1 MLTGQGKKVYQYDLD
16 GNFINEYNSIR
27 ETAFFV
33 GVTKS
38 NIKFACEGIT
48 IQSNNFYF
56 TFEYRMKL
64 DKDTIPYFK
73 KNTKRIIC
81 KFDLNGKYIEHYL
94 SIKEAGI
101 KNNVRRPHISSCL
114 TNDRHMAG
122 GFIWIRNL
130 YRDLTKDELLK
141 YKSYKKV
148 YQYDLDG
155 NFINEFELIIDAAN
169 KLKISPTGIWSVL
182 HNHQNIKRYKN
193 FIFSYEKSDKI
204 KSYKRDEHSKSKK
217 VYQYDLDG
225 NFLNE
230 YYSVIKASKETNIS
244 SGGISA
250 CCLKKPKYYSAGGY
264 IWRHSDNVKNKNKLL
279 KKEIKIPT
287 KEKKVY
293 QYDLNGSFM
302 KEYKS
307 IREASKNVKIKHN
320 TLCMCLNGYTK
331 TSGGYIWKYKKN

>member
-1 MLTGQGKKVYQYDLD
+1 MSLGQGKKVYQYDLD
-16 GNFINEYNSIR
+16 GNFVAQYESLT
-27 ETAFFV
+27 EAAFFI
-33 GVTKS
+33 GVTKG
-38 NIKFACEGIT
+38 NIKLACEGIN
-48 IQSNNFYF
+48 IHSNNFYF

-64 DKDTIPYFK
+64 DKDSIPYFK

-114 TNDRHMAG
+114 INDRHIAG

-141 YKSYKKV
+141 YTSYKKV

-155 NFINEFELIIDAAN
+155 NFINEFQSIIDAAN
-169 KLKISPTGIWSVL
+169 KLKIVKSGIWSVL
-182 HNHQNIKRYKN
+182 SNYENIKRYKN

-204 KSYKRDEHSKSKK
+204 KSYKKVEHSKSKK

-230 YYSVIKASKETNIS
+230 YYSANQASKETNTTCT
-244 SGGISA
+244 GICS
-250 CCLKKPKYYSAGGY
+250 CCLKQPKYYSAGGY
-264 IWRHSDNVKNKNKLL
+264 IWRYADNVKNKNKLS

-293 QYDLNGSFM
+293 QYDLNGNFM

-307 IREASKNVKIKHN
+307 ITEASKNVKIKHG
-320 TLCMCLNGYTK
+320 TLCMCLNGFSK
-331 TSGGYIWKYKKN
+331 TSGGYIWKYKKI